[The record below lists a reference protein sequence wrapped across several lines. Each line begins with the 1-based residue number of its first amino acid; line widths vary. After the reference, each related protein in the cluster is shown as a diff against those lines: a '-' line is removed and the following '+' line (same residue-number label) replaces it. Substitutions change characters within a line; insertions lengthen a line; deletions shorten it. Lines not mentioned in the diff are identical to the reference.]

1 MIEEIRNIKS
11 GKKELRNFGFTIGI
25 VLLLIAGVLFY
36 KNNNLFISFAY
47 IAVVFIVLGFLIP
60 QLLKPIY
67 FIWMIFAVVI
77 GWIMTRLILS
87 VLFFVIISIIRLI
100 ACIFGKSF
108 LELNISKDSKS
119 YWNHR
124 FSDVEM
130 NQDYEKQF

>member
-25 VLLLIAGVLFY
+25 VLLLIAGVLLY

-47 IAVVFIVLGFLIP
+47 IAGVFIVLGFLFP

-67 FIWMIFAVVI
+67 SIWMIFAVVI

-100 ACIFGKSF
+100 AGIFGKSF

-130 NQDYEKQF
+130 SQDYEKQF

>member
-11 GKKELRNFGFTIGI
+11 GKKELRNFGFTIGLI
-25 VLLLIAGVLFY
+25 LCFIAGILFY

-47 IAVVFIVLGFLIP
+47 IAGVFIVLGFLFP

-87 VLFFVIISIIRLI
+87 ILFFVIISIIRLI
-100 ACIFGKSF
+100 AGIFGKSF

-124 FSDVEM
+124 FSDIEM
-130 NQDYEKQF
+130 SQDYEKQF

>member
-11 GKKELRNFGFTIGI
+11 GKKELRNFGSTIGI

-47 IAVVFIVLGFLIP
+47 IAGVFIVLGFLFP

-67 FIWMIFAVVI
+67 FIWMIFAVMI
-77 GWIMTRLILS
+77 GWVMTRLILS

-100 ACIFGKSF
+100 AGIFGKSF

>member
-11 GKKELRNFGFTIGI
+11 GKKELRNFGSTIGI

-36 KNNNLFISFAY
+36 KNNNLFISFAC
-47 IAVVFIVLGFLIP
+47 IAGVFIVLGFLFP

-77 GWIMTRLILS
+77 GWIMTRLILFI
-87 VLFFVIISIIRLI
+87 LFFVIISIIRLI
-100 ACIFGKSF
+100 AGIFGKSF

-130 NQDYEKQF
+130 SQDYEKQF